1 MVSNKINVLSFQD
14 IIFNLQNFWSNNNC
28 TIIQPIDLQV
38 GAGTFHPATVLGAL
52 GKKSRN
58 IAYVQPTRRPTDGR
72 YGKNPNRLQHYYQ
85 FQVLLKPTPNNI
97 QNVFLKSLKSI
108 SIDPKKNNIEFK
120 EDDWES
126 PTLGASGL
134 GWEVKCNGM
143 EICQYTYFQQIGGIE
158 CNPVSVEIT
167 YGLERLAKFIQKVD
181 SVFDIIW
188 NFNKKEKKSIKYKDI
203 YLESEKQFS
212 KYNFELANTD
222 HLFKYFDFAENEC
235 KELIKYNLP
244 LPAYENCIKA
254 SHYFNILDSR
264 GVIGVT
270 QRQKYILKIRTL
282 VKSCCELYIKQES

>member
-1 MVSNKINVLSFQD
+1 MASKKNVLSFQD
-14 IIFNLQNFWSNNNC
+14 IIFNLQSFWSNNNC

-52 GKKSRN
+52 GKKIRN

-85 FQVLLKPTPNNI
+85 FQVLLKPSPKNI
-97 QNVFLKSLKSI
+97 QSVFLRSLKSI
-108 SIDPKKNNIEFK
+108 GIDPKRNNIQFK

-134 GWEVKCNGM
+134 GWEVRCNGM

-167 YGLERLAKFIQKVD
+167 YGLERLAMFIQKVNN
-181 SVFDIIW
+181 VFDIVW
-188 NFNKKEKKSIKYKDI
+188 NINKKEKKIIKYKDI

-212 KYNFELANTD
+212 KYNFELANTEY
-222 HLFKYFDFAENEC
+222 LFKYFEYTENEC
-235 KELIKYNLP
+235 KELLSNNLP

-254 SHYFNILDSR
+254 SHYFNILDAR

-270 QRQKYILKIRTL
+270 QRQSYILKIRSL
-282 VKSCCELYIKQES
+282 VKSCCEIYIKQGL

>member
-1 MVSNKINVLSFQD
+1 MVSKKNVLSFQD

-52 GKKSRN
+52 GKKSRY

-85 FQVLLKPTPNNI
+85 FQVLLKPTPKNI
-97 QNVFLKSLKSI
+97 QNIFLRSLKSI
-108 SIDPKKNNIEFK
+108 GIDPKKNNIQFK

-134 GWEVKCNGM
+134 GWEIRCNGT

-158 CNPVSVEIT
+158 CKPVSVEIT
-167 YGLERLAKFIQKVD
+167 YGLERLAIFIQKVN

-188 NFNKKEKKSIKYKDI
+188 NINKKEKKKIKYKDI

-212 KYNFELANTD
+212 KYNFESANTEY
-222 HLFKYFDFAENEC
+222 LLKSFEFVENEC
-235 KELIKYNLP
+235 KQLLNNNLP

-254 SHYFNILDSR
+254 SHYFNILDAR
-264 GVIGVT
+264 GVIGVA
-270 QRQKYILKIRTL
+270 QRQSYILKIRSL
-282 VKSCCELYIKQES
+282 VKNCCEVYIKQEV

>member
-1 MVSNKINVLSFQD
+1 MASKKNVLSFQD

-28 TIIQPIDLQV
+28 TIIQSIDLQV
-38 GAGTFHPATVLGAL
+38 GAGTFHPATVFGAL

-85 FQVLLKPTPNNI
+85 FQVLLKPSPKNI
-97 QNVFLKSLKSI
+97 PSVFLRSLKSI
-108 SIDPKKNNIEFK
+108 GIDPKKNNIQFK

-134 GWEVKCNGM
+134 GWEVRCNGM

-167 YGLERLAKFIQKVD
+167 YGLERLAMFIQK
-181 SVFDIIW
+181 SNNVFDIVW
-188 NFNKKEKKSIKYKDI
+188 NVNKKEKKTIKYKDI

-212 KYNFELANTD
+212 KYNFELANTEY
-222 HLFKYFDFAENEC
+222 LFKCFEYVENEC
-235 KELIKYNLP
+235 KELLNENLP
-244 LPAYENCIKA
+244 IPAYENCIKA

-264 GVIGVT
+264 GVIGVA
-270 QRQKYILKIRTL
+270 QRTEYISRIRELAKGSGQSWLESQK
-282 VKSCCELYIKQES
+282 